1 MAITV
6 KKFKELV
13 DDSNLEG
20 IIKNV
25 EYDIDNAIEHYA
37 KLDSTT
43 RETTYAV
50 WMPEYWFYEDYL
62 ENSWYDGNYRPGRQ
76 HLGRVLASITPDAR
90 KKVRERVIDD
100 YEDAGW
106 NVDWDLS
113 DVGEGNQ
120 AYVLTITLPDDECE
134 NCDDA
139 DATNEEPTVFD

>member
-6 KKFKELV
+6 TKFKELV
-13 DDSNLEG
+13 DDSNLED

-25 EYDIDNAIEHYA
+25 EYDVDNAIEHYA
-37 KLDSTT
+37 KLDSNV
-43 RETTYAV
+43 RDTTYAV
-50 WMPEYWFYEDYL
+50 WMPEYWFNEDFI
-62 ENSWYDGNYRPGRQ
+62 ENSWYDGDYRPGRQ
-76 HLGRVLASITPDAR
+76 HLGRVLALITHDTR

-120 AYVLTITLPDDECE
+120 AYVLTITLPDNEREDRPDEE
-134 NCDDA
+134 QA
-139 DATNEEPTVFD
+139 TVFD